1 MGAYTGKKA
10 VVSGGTHGMGLATV
24 KALLDGGAEVLLT
37 GKNEHTLDAAR
48 RELGA
53 RALVVRC
60 DTTRRQ
66 DVAALG
72 EQVEK
77 KLGRVDL
84 AFINAGYCKMAG
96 FLETTEETYDETF
109 GVNAKGAFFTA
120 QRLTPLMR
128 DGGAFVFTT
137 SIANELGYPGMIAY
151 AGAKAAVR
159 AFVRAMAVELAPRHI
174 RVNALSPGFV
184 KTPTMGLSGATRE
197 ELLAF
202 EKEGE
207 RLAPM
212 GRMATGEEVAR
223 AVLFLAF
230 DATFTTGAELTIDG
244 GLLQT

>member
-37 GKNEHTLDAAR
+37 GKNERNLEAVR
-48 RELGA
+48 RELDG
-53 RALVVRC
+53 RAHVERC
-60 DTTRRQ
+60 DTARLPE
-66 DVAALG
+66 VAALA
-72 EQVEK
+72 ELVDK
-77 KLGRVDL
+77 KLGRLDL
-84 AFINAGYCKMAG
+84 TFINAGYCKMAG
-96 FLETTEETYDETF
+96 FLETTEAEYDETF

-120 QRLTPLMR
+120 QRLAPLTK
-128 DGGAFVFTT
+128 DGGAIVFTT

-159 AFVRAMAVELAPRHI
+159 AFVRAMAVELAHRDI

-184 KTPTMGLSGATRE
+184 KTPTMGLSGVTPE
-197 ELLAF
+197 ERVAF

-207 RLAPM
+207 HLAPLR
-212 GRMATGEEVAR
+212 RMASSDEVAR

>member
-10 VVSGGTHGMGLATV
+10 VVSGGTHGMGLATAR
-24 KALLDGGAEVLLT
+24 ALLEGGAEVLLT
-37 GKNEHTLDAAR
+37 GKNEQNLESVR
-48 RELGA
+48 RQLHG
-53 RALVVRC
+53 RAHVERC
-60 DTTRRQ
+60 DTTRSSE
-66 DVAALG
+66 VATLA
-72 EQVEK
+72 ERVDER
-77 KLGRVDL
+77 LGRIDL

-96 FLETTEETYDETF
+96 FLETTEANYDETF

-120 QRLTPLMR
+120 QRLAPLMN

-137 SIANELGYPGMIAY
+137 SIANEMGYPGMIAY

-159 AFVRAMAVELAPRHI
+159 AFVRAMAVELAPRRI

-184 KTPTMGLSGATRE
+184 KTPSMGLSDVTPEQR
-197 ELLAF
+197 LAF

-207 RLAPM
+207 HLAPLR
-212 GRMATGEEVAR
+212 RMATGDEVAR